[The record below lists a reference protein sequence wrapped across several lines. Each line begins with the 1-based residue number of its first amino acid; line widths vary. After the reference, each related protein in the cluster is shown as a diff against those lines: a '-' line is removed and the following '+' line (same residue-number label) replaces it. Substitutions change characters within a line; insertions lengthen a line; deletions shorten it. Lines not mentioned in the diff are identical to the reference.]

1 MSIYVNQDTRVIV
14 QGITG
19 TQGKLHTELMLKY
32 GTKIVAGT
40 NPKKAGTTVF
50 DVPVFADVKT
60 AKEETGANASIIFVP
75 PVAAADSIIEAIDAG
90 LDLVVCITENIPA
103 LDMIRVHD
111 RLQDSHTRLI
121 GPNCPGLISVDEC
134 KLGIM
139 PQDIHLKGHIGIVS
153 RSGSLTYETIKQLSK
168 KGIGQSTTVGIGGD
182 PIKGTNFLDVLKA
195 FNEDEETYA
204 IVLIG
209 EIGSQDEQLACAW
222 AKEHMEKPLVAFIGG
237 VSAPPGKRMGHAGAV
252 VNGKGGSARD
262 KIAALKELGVSVAP
276 ISDQIG
282 DTLIEVLK
290 EHDLLEKCMV
300 K

>member
-1 MSIYVNQDTRVIV
+1 MSILINKSTRVIV

-19 TQGKLHTELMLKY
+19 TQGRLHTELMLKY

-237 VSAPPGKRMGHAGAV
+237 VSAPPGKRMGHAGAIISA
-252 VNGKGGSARD
+252 GKGTAAG
-262 KIAALKELGVSVAP
+262 KIEALRNAGAEIADTP
-276 ISDQIG
+276 DEIG
-282 DTLIEVLK
+282 EALVRALIRK
-290 EHDLLEKCMV
+290 GIYEHCKSS
-300 K
+300 

>member
-1 MSIYVNQDTRVIV
+1 M
-14 QGITG
+14 
-19 TQGKLHTELMLKY
+19 
-32 GTKIVAGT
+32 
-40 NPKKAGTTVF
+40 
-50 DVPVFADVKT
+50 
-60 AKEETGANASIIFVP
+60 
-75 PVAAADSIIEAIDAG
+75 
-90 LDLVVCITENIPA
+90 
-103 LDMIRVHD
+103 
-111 RLQDSHTRLI
+111 
-121 GPNCPGLISVDEC
+121 
-134 KLGIM
+134 
-139 PQDIHLKGHIGIVS
+139 
-153 RSGSLTYETIKQLSK
+153 TYETIKQLSK

>member
-1 MSIYVNQDTRVIV
+1 MSILVNKDTKVIV

-32 GTKIVAGT
+32 GTKILAGT

-60 AKEETGANASIIFVP
+60 AKQETGANASIIFVP
-75 PVAAADSIIEAIDAG
+75 PAGAAASIIEAIDAG

-103 LDMIRVHD
+103 LDMVRVHD
-111 RLQDSHTRLI
+111 RLQGSHTRLL
-121 GPNCPGLISVDEC
+121 GPNCPGIITVDEC

-153 RSGSLTYETIKQLSK
+153 RSGSLTYETIKQLSN
-168 KGIGQSTTVGIGGD
+168 KGIGQTTTVGIGGD
-182 PIKGTNFLDVLKA
+182 PIKGTDFLDVLKA
-195 FNEDEETYA
+195 FNEDDETYA
-204 IVLIG
+204 VVLIG
-209 EIGSQDEQLACAW
+209 EIGSQDEQTACAW
-222 AKEHMEKPLVAFIGG
+222 AKEHMKKPIVGFIGG

-252 VNGKGGSARD
+252 INGKGGSAAD
-262 KIAALKELGVSVAP
+262 KIAALEELGVRVAP
-276 ISDQIG
+276 ISDRIG

-290 EHDLLEKCMV
+290 EHDLLQKCIV